1 MKSECKSII
10 KGIKLN
16 RERGSSSVL
25 VIMIMLLLITFG
37 VLAMMSSYSNLKIA
51 RKQAQWTK
59 DFYQL
64 ESIAEEGITNFN
76 INFKASQLEIQ
87 NMNMDE
93 RLNPEFV
100 SQLPVGVQDE
110 LIADPNTGV
119 KNLDAWK
126 SLEDGL
132 FLFVL
137 YQKAVQENAYFEKAT
152 FDEAIFDADPMSWT
166 SQRMTFLYF
175 DDNTNRKMLVSI
187 NIDLNAT
194 SVADASYEVVE
205 WREVPADFIYEA
217 PLEFGDPKGE

>member
-119 KNLDAWK
+119 KNLDEIGRAH
-126 SLEDGL
+126 
-132 FLFVL
+132 V
-137 YQKAVQENAYFEKAT
+137 
-152 FDEAIFDADPMSWT
+152 
-166 SQRMTFLYF
+166 
-175 DDNTNRKMLVSI
+175 
-187 NIDLNAT
+187 
-194 SVADASYEVVE
+194 
-205 WREVPADFIYEA
+205 
-217 PLEFGDPKGE
+217 